1 MTQHCR
7 NADLFDLAAPR
18 TSGILSITF
27 HNDAYG
33 KAPPREPL
41 TRSPRRRGPGAR
53 GPSRPSTAIRSHS
66 VRLAVHAD
74 QLRRTCLSDAEVVAV
89 VPAQAKTRIGAAQ
102 NAEALNVHA
111 IRLLDHHAILDGNTI
126 TLGAAGRLIPR
137 VRSRRF
143 GRANRKSEEKAERK
157 QSLTWHDR
165 PHGHVDAAETLQAAC
180 LDWV

>member
-1 MTQHCR
+1 M
-7 NADLFDLAAPR
+7 
-18 TSGILSITF
+18 
-27 HNDAYG
+27 
-33 KAPPREPL
+33 
-41 TRSPRRRGPGAR
+41 
-53 GPSRPSTAIRSHS
+53 
-66 VRLAVHAD
+66 
-74 QLRRTCLSDAEVVAV
+74 VAV

-111 IRLLDHHAILDGNTI
+111 IRLLDHHAILDGDTI